1 MLDDFSYS
9 FNRGDRIGIV
19 GANGVGKST
28 FIKVLTQQQ
37 PLDSGNIECGET
49 VVFGMYDQKGIE
61 IEGDQRVLEFV
72 KERVEARD
80 GSSIAESPQE
90 AMRLLKRF
98 QFQRD
103 RWNERV
109 SVLSGG
115 EKRRLQLLSVLTKKP
130 NFLVLDEPTND
141 VDLDTLAVLESYLQ
155 EFDGVLVVVTH
166 DRFFADKV
174 TEHLFVF
181 EGDGVVKDYI
191 GSLSDYADCLV
202 EQERITSS
210 SFSEVGKLD
219 TAPIEKVMLLDSDKK
234 VRMKHRNNLRN
245 NQKEM
250 DRLEPSIERLK
261 KEAADVEIQI
271 DESTDEGWTVL
282 AELTEKLNG
291 INGIID
297 EKEERWLE
305 LAELLEEMEL

>member
-1 MLDDFSYS
+1 M
-9 FNRGDRIGIV
+9 
-19 GANGVGKST
+19 
-28 FIKVLTQQQ
+28 
-37 PLDSGNIECGET
+37 
-49 VVFGMYDQKGIE
+49 
-61 IEGDQRVLEFV
+61 
-72 KERVEARD
+72 
-80 GSSIAESPQE
+80 
-90 AMRLLKRF
+90 
-98 QFQRD
+98 
-103 RWNERV
+103 
-109 SVLSGG
+109 
-115 EKRRLQLLSVLTKKP
+115 
-130 NFLVLDEPTND
+130 
-141 VDLDTLAVLESYLQ
+141 
-155 EFDGVLVVVTH
+155 VVTH

>member
-1 MLDDFSYS
+1 M
-9 FNRGDRIGIV
+9 
-19 GANGVGKST
+19 
-28 FIKVLTQQQ
+28 
-37 PLDSGNIECGET
+37 
-49 VVFGMYDQKGIE
+49 
-61 IEGDQRVLEFV
+61 
-72 KERVEARD
+72 
-80 GSSIAESPQE
+80 
-90 AMRLLKRF
+90 
-98 QFQRD
+98 
-103 RWNERV
+103 
-109 SVLSGG
+109 
-115 EKRRLQLLSVLTKKP
+115 
-130 NFLVLDEPTND
+130 
-141 VDLDTLAVLESYLQ
+141 Q

>member
-1 MLDDFSYS
+1 M
-9 FNRGDRIGIV
+9 
-19 GANGVGKST
+19 
-28 FIKVLTQQQ
+28 
-37 PLDSGNIECGET
+37 
-49 VVFGMYDQKGIE
+49 
-61 IEGDQRVLEFV
+61 
-72 KERVEARD
+72 
-80 GSSIAESPQE
+80 
-90 AMRLLKRF
+90 
-98 QFQRD
+98 
-103 RWNERV
+103 
-109 SVLSGG
+109 
-115 EKRRLQLLSVLTKKP
+115 
-130 NFLVLDEPTND
+130 
-141 VDLDTLAVLESYLQ
+141 Q

-210 SFSEVGKLD
+210 SFSEIGKLD

-261 KEAADVEIQI
+261 KEAADVENQI

-291 INGIID
+291 INEIID

>member
-1 MLDDFSYS
+1 M
-9 FNRGDRIGIV
+9 
-19 GANGVGKST
+19 
-28 FIKVLTQQQ
+28 
-37 PLDSGNIECGET
+37 
-49 VVFGMYDQKGIE
+49 
-61 IEGDQRVLEFV
+61 
-72 KERVEARD
+72 
-80 GSSIAESPQE
+80 
-90 AMRLLKRF
+90 
-98 QFQRD
+98 
-103 RWNERV
+103 
-109 SVLSGG
+109 
-115 EKRRLQLLSVLTKKP
+115 
-130 NFLVLDEPTND
+130 
-141 VDLDTLAVLESYLQ
+141 
-155 EFDGVLVVVTH
+155 VVTH

-271 DESTDEGWTVL
+271 DESTDEGWTIL